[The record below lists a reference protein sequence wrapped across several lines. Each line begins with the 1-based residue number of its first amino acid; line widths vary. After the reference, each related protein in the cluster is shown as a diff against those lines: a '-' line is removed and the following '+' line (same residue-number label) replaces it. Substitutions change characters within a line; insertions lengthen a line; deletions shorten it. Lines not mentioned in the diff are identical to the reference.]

1 MPGAHPLIVTFPP
14 LQSDGR
20 GGSVWTELGET
31 KMAFKMRILAATAI
45 TLAATNTLQAADA
58 SGDGHKVLAAD
69 AIAWTAGPPSLPKGT
84 ELAVLAGNPGAPGL
98 FILRARFPD
107 GMRIAPN
114 WHSQAEYV
122 TVLQGEFRVGTG
134 KTFDVTAATPITPGG
149 FFMAPAQMAHFGNMK
164 GRTVLEVVGIGPFDL
179 HYVNPEDDPSAA
191 K

>member
-69 AIAWTAGPPSLPKGT
+69 AIAWTAGPRSLPKGT

-98 FILRARFPD
+98 F
-107 GMRIAPN
+107 
-114 WHSQAEYV
+114 
-122 TVLQGEFRVGTG
+122 
-134 KTFDVTAATPITPGG
+134 
-149 FFMAPAQMAHFGNMK
+149 
-164 GRTVLEVVGIGPFDL
+164 
-179 HYVNPEDDPSAA
+179 
-191 K
+191 